1 MRIYGNKTY
10 SEYKKD
16 PRGVAVALGNFD
28 GVHLGHQALV
38 AELVKIAAEEGRQS
52 LVYTFEKHP
61 MEVLSGGGAGKPR
74 LIMTNADKARIM
86 EKLGADGI
94 FFESFDREYA
104 AMDCDTFAREIIRD
118 KLGTAHAV
126 VGSNYSFGLGGSGNP
141 ETLKKLGEKY
151 GFKVTVI
158 EPVTVGGTVVSSTLL
173 RGLIATGDV
182 GAFPEYAGRP
192 YTVPGK
198 VTHGRAVGRNL
209 GFQTANITPK
219 RGFATPADGVYA
231 TKTLVDGKIY
241 DGATNIGKNPT
252 FGLRMRSI
260 ETFLFDADVDLYGRE
275 IRVAFIKMLRPEIKF
290 ESPEL
295 LEKQIAND
303 VAEAKTILA
312 RTDDPFAWL

>member
-16 PRGVAVALGNFD
+16 ARGVAVALGNFD
-28 GVHLGHQALV
+28 GVHLGHQTLI
-38 AELVKIAAEEGRQS
+38 AELVKIAAEEGRRS

-61 MEVLSGGGAGKPR
+61 MEVLSADGAGKPR

-104 AMDCDTFAREIIRD
+104 SMDCDTFAREIIKE

-141 ETLKKLGEKY
+141 ALLRKLGEKY

-158 EPVTVGGTVVSSTLL
+158 EPVTVDGTVVSSTLL
-173 RGLIATGDV
+173 RGLIATGNV
-182 GAFPEYAGRP
+182 ASFPRYAGRA

-198 VTHGRAVGRNL
+198 VTHGRAVGRGL
-209 GFQTANITPK
+209 GFPTANISPK
-219 RGFATPADGVYA
+219 RGFASPADGVYA
-231 TKTLVDGKIY
+231 TKTLVDGTVY
-241 DGATNIGKNPT
+241 DGVTNIGKNPT
-252 FGLRMRSI
+252 FGLRSRSI
-260 ETFLFDADVDLYGRE
+260 ETFLLDADVDLYGRE
-275 IRVAFIKMLRPEIKF
+275 IRVAFIRMLRPEIRF
-290 ESPEL
+290 SSPEL
-295 LEKQIAND
+295 LEKQIACD
-303 VAEAKTILA
+303 VSEAKTLLA
-312 RTDDPFAWL
+312 GTENPFTDL